1 MFISDIAGKN
11 DLFLDAFL
19 RHPDLDGGRAQKMA
33 RVHKT
38 NPYIFVYMILFSIRQ
53 THQTLDSPFG
63 IIHII

>member
-19 RHPDLDGGRAQKMA
+19 RHPHLNGGRAQKMA

-38 NPYIFVYMILFSIRQ
+38 NPHIFVYMILFSIRQ

-63 IIHII
+63 IIHVI